1 MFLLFFDSFFFYIAP
16 LNIMVFCYYI
26 LNIYIDASNIL
37 WSIVFSKRFYCRRR
51 NIRSPGKNRLG
62 ESKHINIVRPCRN
75 IIVSSAYALT
85 SPARSQSISSM
96 CVQDNAIPSGLP
108 WLVLFGLRLTKIS
121 RDIRNGVAYTES
133 QVTSWRN
140 LRATM
145 TFHASH
151 AREHA
156 HLGIS
161 GAN

>member
-1 MFLLFFDSFFFYIAP
+1 MTPQI
-16 LNIMVFCYYI
+16 FCEVLYFPKDFTAEGEI
-26 LNIYIDASNIL
+26 FVHQVKID
-37 WSIVFSKRFYCRRR
+37 W
-51 NIRSPGKNRLG
+51 G

-121 RDIRNGVAYTES
+121 RDIRNGVAYKES

-140 LRATM
+140 FRAIM